1 LICRSSCRCEVKG
14 VNAIEISINEWEGFV
29 SSSFWGA
36 LKGEIEER
44 DKYLMELL
52 RHGDEQWTDE
62 ELRARVSE
70 LEYFKTLPE
79 AILVD
84 LRIASEE
91 EKKDKEEME

>member
-1 LICRSSCRCEVKG
+1 
-14 VNAIEISINEWEGFV
+14 
-29 SSSFWGA
+29 
-36 LKGEIEER
+36 
-44 DKYLMELL
+44 MELL
-52 RHGDEQWTDE
+52 RYGDDQWTDE